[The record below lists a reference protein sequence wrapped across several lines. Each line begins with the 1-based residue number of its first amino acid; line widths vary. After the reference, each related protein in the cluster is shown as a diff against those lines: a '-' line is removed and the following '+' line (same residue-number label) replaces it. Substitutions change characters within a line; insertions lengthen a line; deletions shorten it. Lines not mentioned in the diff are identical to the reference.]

1 MSKNKFIEIN
11 VKKTAAMLNVTDRS
25 VLNFIKLKKI
35 DAIKV
40 GKEWFIDY
48 ASLLSFAQRYNYKIN
63 DDDTE
68 ISENNSEVSEKDS
81 ENTENAEI
89 ISANAQI
96 FPKVSETSEIS
107 AEKAAN
113 FPNLPKD
120 NPKISKY
127 DIHQFR
133 VFLISKQIFNKKLH
147 GINKKDAHVFE
158 ARLADNVFN
167 IFQYISSGYYAFG
180 FKQKLMQYQQAR
192 DNINGLIGL
201 LSCSEQVEKDWQ
213 QEIADIKNNLKPAL
227 TALIKKI
234 ETTHLVNKS

>member
-1 MSKNKFIEIN
+1 MSKNKLLEIN

-68 ISENNSEVSEKDS
+68 ISEKDS

-107 AEKAAN
+107 AKNEKV
-113 FPNLPKD
+113 FPNIPKD
-120 NPKISKY
+120 NLKVSKY

-158 ARLADNVFN
+158 ARLADNVLN